1 MLSALSVLAHPLL
14 RLTLAGTCTLANS
27 PPPRQFA
34 PGSVERNIAPGDGQV
49 VQEGE

>member
-27 PPPRQFA
+27 PPRQFA